1 MFQLIQRTMMYSSQT
16 FTRTVIPGHPFN
28 IATPQCA
35 VLDPFNALSDL
46 IDHGKRIGV
55 GRRPDHSTDGR
66 RRTIHKLW
74 MLIQRFK
81 TQSRYTVNGDD
92 ELVQTQWYEVQD
104 QELARSVEG

>member
-1 MFQLIQRTMMYSSQT
+1 MFQLIQRTMIYSSQT

-28 IATPQCA
+28 IATPQYA

-55 GRRPDHSTDGR
+55 GRLPDHSTDGR

-74 MLIQRFK
+74 TLIQRFK
-81 TQSRYTVNGDD
+81 TQSRHTVSRGD
-92 ELVQTQWYEVQD
+92 EPVQT
-104 QELARSVEG
+104 R